1 MKADFVFIRHDA
13 VTPPL
18 TPLYHGPYRVLLR
31 SDKFFQLQIGN
42 REDTVSV
49 DRLKPVLL
57 TPEDEVRLA
66 APPPRGRPKKATH
79 ELPVLPQPL
88 TSTAP
93 PVDPPVLSS
102 TTALKLR
109 PRKKTDYRSFFQLSF
124 HSQVDSSD
132 VSSWGGEYCGA
143 PDLYTAVLCVL

>member
-1 MKADFVFIRHDA
+1 MTAEFVFIRHDA

-31 SDKFFQLQIGN
+31 SDKFFRLQIGN
-42 REDTVSV
+42 REDTVSI

-57 TPEDEVRLA
+57 TPEDDVMLA
-66 APPPRGRPKKATH
+66 VPPARGRPKKATP

-88 TSTAP
+88 KSSGP
-93 PVDPPVLSS
+93 PASSMPSS

-109 PRKKTDYRSFFQLSF
+109 PRKKTDYRPFFQLSIPF
-124 HSQVDSSD
+124 T
-132 VSSWGGEYCGA
+132 G
-143 PDLYTAVLCVL
+143 